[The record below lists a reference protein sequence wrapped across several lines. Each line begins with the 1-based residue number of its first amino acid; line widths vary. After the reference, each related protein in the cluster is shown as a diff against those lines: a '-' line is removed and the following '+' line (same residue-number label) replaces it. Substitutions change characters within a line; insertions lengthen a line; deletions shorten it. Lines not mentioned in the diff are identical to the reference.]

1 MPPVQPISISAG
13 CTRNCSGQ
21 RITGRPGCRLI
32 SVGLNGEAGE
42 VIIGLEDFRSEI
54 TWLPFLQ
61 ADLAPAAMFV

>member
-1 MPPVQPISISAG
+1 
-13 CTRNCSGQ
+13 
-21 RITGRPGCRLI
+21 
-32 SVGLNGEAGE
+32 LNGEAGE